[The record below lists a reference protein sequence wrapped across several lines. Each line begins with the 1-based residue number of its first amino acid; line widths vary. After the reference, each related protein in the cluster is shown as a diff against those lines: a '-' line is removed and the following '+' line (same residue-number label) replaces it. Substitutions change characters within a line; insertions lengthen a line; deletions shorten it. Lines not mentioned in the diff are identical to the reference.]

1 MVDKDNIKSIFKDK
15 NINMFGTFKIKYILL
30 RLAILWGISFIVSI
44 FTNNIAISLLP
55 IKHDELNN
63 MICDMWEVQTTI
75 SVMSIALI
83 ALIINKLDDRIY
95 GQSIRDILMI
105 KGVFKTNPMKKF
117 FIPNYIYQISLAI
130 LLSAINIFS
139 VMFNNL
145 VLTVGLFGFNIFY
158 ISLILLDSYKILF
171 APEIFKIITLKFLDA
186 KFKEALAT
194 KNTTDI
200 KILISNIKLHNL
212 KMIKENDINN
222 LEENIGFIF
231 NNLNEI
237 TTDEFKKNLIITF
250 EMLIDNEYVDEG
262 INIIKVYLMKDNNVQ
277 YIYKK
282 ELINIFLNELTSKI
296 IDIKD
301 KKKVIDFITYNIF
314 YKTDISSIYNNK
326 KDKLNLCS
334 YQYNCFKNIYF
345 DYKFNNHDILDY
357 YIEKLIPNCL
367 IDLEYKNATYFYI
380 IKLTICIIAKELI
393 DSGDKY
399 NFFKILNSIQS
410 ELWNMKNTEV
420 LEIILII
427 NSYIY
432 YCIFFEEYLTRNKKE
447 TIKQFVN
454 FKSSDDE
461 EYYKSLKEFI
471 YFDNEP
477 IHNQYNINKDQDMN
491 KKEIQTL
498 KNLYNYCCYNKIES
512 FILDAQFTFTSIHK
526 NQFRSLKMK
535 CALQE
540 HYVFSLICS
549 SYPNNFEWL
558 NSKDEE
564 RVNLYN
570 IKIIVDKF
578 NEAGTFNAPILKSNF
593 NSFIKIYTL
602 NNKVKDEEYL
612 KNFYLRVNDKYEQ
625 LKKEEDI
632 K

>member
-1 MVDKDNIKSIFKDK
+1 MVKKSNLKNIFKDK
-15 NINMFGTFKIKYILL
+15 NINMFGTFKIKYVLL
-30 RLAILWGISFIVSI
+30 RLLVLWGILFIVSI
-44 FTNNIAISLLP
+44 FTNNIAISVLP
-55 IKHDELNN
+55 VRADELNN

-95 GQSIRDILMI
+95 GQSIKDILMI
-105 KGVFKTNPMKKF
+105 KGINHNPIKKF
-117 FIPNYIYQISLAI
+117 FIPNYIYQISIAI

-145 VLTVGLFGFNIFY
+145 VLTVGLFGFNVFY
-158 ISLILLDSYKILF
+158 ISLLLLDSYKILF
-171 APEIFKIITLKFLDA
+171 TPEIFKVITLKFLND
-186 KFKEALAT
+186 KFKEALET
-194 KNTTDI
+194 KNTSDI

-222 LEENIGFIF
+222 LEENIDFIF

-237 TTDEFKKNLIITF
+237 STDEFKKNLIITF
-250 EMLIDNEYVDEG
+250 EMLIDNEYVDEV

-301 KKKVIDFITYNIF
+301 KKKVIDFVTYNIF

-326 KDKLNLCS
+326 EDKLNLCS

-357 YIEKLIPNCL
+357 YIEKLIPNSL
-367 IDLEYKNATYFYI
+367 VDLEYKNATYFYI
-380 IKLTICIIAKELI
+380 IKLTICIIGKELI

-399 NFFKILNSIQS
+399 NFFKILNNIQS
-410 ELWNMKNTEV
+410 ELWNMKNTEA

-461 EYYKSLKEFI
+461 DYYKSLKEFI
-471 YFDNEP
+471 YFNNEP
-477 IHNQYNINKDQDMN
+477 IHNHINKENEDVS
-491 KKEIQTL
+491 KKVQVI
-498 KNLYNYCCYNKIES
+498 KNLYDYCCYNKIES

-526 NQFRSLKMK
+526 NEFKSLKMK

-540 HYVFSLICS
+540 HYVFSLIYT
-549 SYPNNFEWL
+549 SYPDNFQWL
-558 NSKDEE
+558 DSTDENK
-564 RVNLYN
+564 VNLYN

-578 NEAGTFNAPILKSNF
+578 NNKGTFKESSLKSNF
-593 NSFIKIYTL
+593 NSFIKIYAIT
-602 NNKVKDEEYL
+602 NKIKDEEYI
-612 KNFYLRVNDKYEQ
+612 KNFYLKVKERYESLKNKKVNR
-625 LKKEEDI
+625 
-632 K
+632 